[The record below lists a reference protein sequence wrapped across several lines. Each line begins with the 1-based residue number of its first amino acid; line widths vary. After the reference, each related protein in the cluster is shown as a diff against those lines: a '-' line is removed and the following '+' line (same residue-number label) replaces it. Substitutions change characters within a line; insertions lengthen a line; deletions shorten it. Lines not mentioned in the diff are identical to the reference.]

1 MKVTV
6 ELDEDDC
13 VLIGHTLR
21 SLAHTSLADASA
33 AERLERVGSAMVAAK
48 PTSPPEHDSWRT
60 SALSAI
66 VELEAKIAAQGPLVE
81 AAATWAEAEKAL
93 ALANAAA
100 TACEDA
106 LDAAKGDAEAK
117 RRSDNASL
125 WYITCAR
132 DEEKAAKAMRDAAR
146 RLIARAK
153 FHAQASDVDPDM
165 KPEYDFAKGERG
177 KFYREGA
184 KSILRIVLG
193 DACVVA
199 ESIAEL
205 DAHGVG
211 GWRFAC
217 QSCDATWAQ
226 PDSSDAT
233 AIAHMLMK
241 HAISASGVCVTS
253 IVRSCVC
260 GRGTKGCNV
269 QHAMPGADADSDAEA
284 TP

>member
-6 ELDEDDC
+6 ELDEADC

-33 AERLERVGSAMVAAK
+33 GERLERVGAAMVAAK

-81 AAATWAEAEKAL
+81 AAAAWAEAEKAL

-106 LDAAKGDAEAK
+106 LDAAKGDVEAK

-125 WYITCAR
+125 WYITCVR
-132 DEEKAAKAMRDAAR
+132 DEEKAAQTMRAAAKRLAAR
-146 RLIARAK
+146 
-153 FHAQASDVDPDM
+153 AQFSTPPPD
-165 KPEYDFAKGERG
+165 A
-177 KFYREGA
+177 
-184 KSILRIVLG
+184 SILRIVLG

-199 ESIAEL
+199 ERIPV
-205 DAHGVG
+205 HFGQFQ
-211 GWRFAC
+211 GWNFAC
-217 QSCDATWAQ
+217 QCCDLKWSQ
-226 PDSSDAT
+226 PDRGDAT
-233 AIAHMLMK
+233 ALEHMRVAHP
-241 HAISASGVCVTS
+241 VTS
-253 IVRSCVC
+253 AR
-260 GRGTKGCNV
+260 
-269 QHAMPGADADSDAEA
+269 AEAADAR
-284 TP
+284 